1 MRFSTL
7 KRSGEIK
14 LTTCF
19 LLRQQAFKS
28 SGRVSIGPVAL
39 PLGHSPI
46 GDSTM
51 KTGLTLTQ
59 MAAKVEAQIAEKR
72 DYVVTSSAVEMTDF
86 GDLLVDTDDEV
97 LHLEV
102 TETMHHQLAQAT
114 GIHGQYYR
122 KMRETAPELIAVN
135 VNHWLQKQGDRSHVL
150 RTMGNQARAF
160 LGGGYEIVDHDQVL
174 MALIPE
180 LDKFNGDLEILSTEV
195 TDRKLYIKLA
205 FPKLEGEIRKGDII
219 RSGVTICNSEIGE
232 GGLNVYPANFRL
244 ICTNGM
250 TRMEQ
255 GERLTVRHSGSK
267 NRDTG
272 EILTRERA
280 NVKVEQFIENFTIAR
295 DEAAFQRTLTQMRNI
310 TERPIEVSAE
320 ELMVRARKHFG
331 LTLDEQKQAL
341 EHLLIDEDLTAY
353 GLMNAVTRT
362 AQDVKSYDRATELES
377 LGSKVLALPQSTW
390 REIALTR

>member
-1 MRFSTL
+1 
-7 KRSGEIK
+7 
-14 LTTCF
+14 
-19 LLRQQAFKS
+19 
-28 SGRVSIGPVAL
+28 
-39 PLGHSPI
+39 
-46 GDSTM
+46 M

>member
-1 MRFSTL
+1 
-7 KRSGEIK
+7 
-14 LTTCF
+14 
-19 LLRQQAFKS
+19 
-28 SGRVSIGPVAL
+28 
-39 PLGHSPI
+39 
-46 GDSTM
+46 M

-72 DYVVTSSAVEMTDF
+72 DYVVQSSAVEMTDS
-86 GDLLVDTDDEV
+86 GELLVDTDDEV
-97 LHLEV
+97 LHLGM
-102 TETMHHQLAQAT
+102 TETMHHQLAQVT

-122 KMRETAPELIAVN
+122 KMRESDPELLSVN
-135 VNHWLQKQGDRSHVL
+135 VNRWLQKQGNCSHVL
-150 RTMGNQARAF
+150 RTLGTTARAF
-160 LGGGYEIVDHDQVL
+160 LGGGYEIIDHDQVL
-174 MALIPE
+174 MALMPE

-195 TDRKLYIKLA
+195 TERKLYIKLA
-205 FPKLEGEIRKGDII
+205 FPKLEGEVRQGDII

-267 NRDTG
+267 NRDIG

-280 NVKVEQFIENFTIAR
+280 VVKVEQFIEHFTIAH
-295 DEAAFQRTLTQMRNI
+295 DEASFQRTLTQMRNSA
-310 TERPIEVSAE
+310 ERPVEVSAE

-341 EHLLIDEDLTAY
+341 EHLLVDEDLTAY

-377 LGSKVLALPQSTW
+377 LGSKVLSLPQSTW
-390 REIALTR
+390 KEIAFA

>member
-1 MRFSTL
+1 
-7 KRSGEIK
+7 
-14 LTTCF
+14 
-19 LLRQQAFKS
+19 
-28 SGRVSIGPVAL
+28 
-39 PLGHSPI
+39 
-46 GDSTM
+46 M

-72 DYVVTSSAVEMTDF
+72 DYVVTSSAVEMTDA
-86 GDLLVDTDDEV
+86 GELLVDTDDEV

-135 VNHWLQKQGDRSHVL
+135 VNHWLQKQGNRSHVL

-160 LGGGYEIVDHDQVL
+160 LGGGYEIIDHDQVL

-205 FPKLEGEIRKGDII
+205 FPRLEGEIRTGDII

-244 ICTNGM
+244 MCTNGM

-267 NRDTG
+267 NRDIG

-280 NVKVEQFIENFTIAR
+280 NVKVEQFIENFTIAH
-295 DEAAFQRTLTQMRNI
+295 DEAAFQRTLTQMRNS

-390 REIALTR
+390 REIAYAS